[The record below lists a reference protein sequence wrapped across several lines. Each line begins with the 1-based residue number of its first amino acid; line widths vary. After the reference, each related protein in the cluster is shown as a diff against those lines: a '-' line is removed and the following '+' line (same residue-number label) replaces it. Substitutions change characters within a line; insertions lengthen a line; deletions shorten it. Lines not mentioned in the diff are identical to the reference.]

1 MKKTIIIEGMTC
13 GHCEGRVKKEL
24 ENVCGVK
31 SAEVSVSDK
40 KAVVE
45 LAHEV
50 DAEKL
55 KAAVEEAGYTAVAI
69 E

>member
-1 MKKTIIIEGMTC
+1 MKKTIKIEGMTC

-24 ENVCGVK
+24 EAIRGVK
-31 SAEVSVSDK
+31 SADVSATDK

-50 DAEKL
+50 DVEKL
-55 KAAVEEAGYTAVAI
+55 KAAVEEAGYTAISV

>member
-1 MKKTIIIEGMTC
+1 MKKTIKIEGMSC
-13 GHCEGRVKKEL
+13 GHCAGRVKKEL
-24 ENVCGVK
+24 EAVCGVK
-31 SAEVSVSDK
+31 SAEVSASDK

-55 KAAVEEAGYTAVAI
+55 IAAVEEAGYTAVSV

>member
-1 MKKTIIIEGMTC
+1 MQKTIKIEGMTC
-13 GHCEGRVKKEL
+13 GHCAGRVKKEL
-24 ENVCGVK
+24 EGVCGVK
-31 SAEVSVSDK
+31 SAQVSTSDK

-50 DAEKL
+50 DVEKL
-55 KAAVEEAGYTAVAI
+55 KVAVEEAGYTVISI

>member
-1 MKKTIIIEGMTC
+1 MKKTINIEGMTC
-13 GHCEGRVKKEL
+13 GHCAGRVKKEL
-24 ENVCGVK
+24 EKVCGVK
-31 SAEVSVSDK
+31 TADVSASDN

-50 DAEKL
+50 DEAKFKE
-55 KAAVEEAGYTAVAI
+55 AVEEAGYKLVSV

>member
-1 MKKTIIIEGMTC
+1 MKKTIKIEGMTC
-13 GHCEGRVKKEL
+13 GHCAGRVKKEL
-24 ENVCGVK
+24 ENVCGVT
-31 SAEVSVSDK
+31 SAEVSASDK

-50 DAEKL
+50 DDAKL
-55 KAAVEEAGYTAVAI
+55 KAAVEEAGYTPVAV

>member
-1 MKKTIIIEGMTC
+1 MRKTIKIEGMSC

-24 ENVCGVK
+24 ETICGVK
-31 SAEVSVSDK
+31 SAQVSAAEN
-40 KAVVE
+40 KAIVE

-50 DAEKL
+50 DIDKL
-55 KAAVEEAGYTAVAI
+55 KAAVEEAGYTAVSV

>member
-1 MKKTIIIEGMTC
+1 MKKTIKIEGMTC

-24 ENVCGVK
+24 EAICGVK
-31 SAEVSVSDK
+31 SADVSATDK

-50 DAEKL
+50 DVEKL
-55 KAAVEEAGYTAVAI
+55 KAAVEEAGYTAISV

>member
-1 MKKTIIIEGMTC
+1 MKKTIVIEGMTC
-13 GHCEGRVKKEL
+13 GHCAGRVKKEL

-31 SAEVSVSDK
+31 VADVDVAEK

-50 DAEKL
+50 DDSKL
-55 KAAVEEAGYTAVAI
+55 AKAVEEAGYKAVSI

>member
-1 MKKTIIIEGMTC
+1 MKKTIVIEGMTC
-13 GHCEGRVKKEL
+13 GHCAGRVKKEL
-24 ENVCGVK
+24 ESVCGVK
-31 SAEVSVSDK
+31 AANVDVAEK

-50 DAEKL
+50 DDSKL
-55 KAAVEEAGYTAVAI
+55 IKAVEEAGYEAVSI